1 MSKKMMLLAAGALTA
16 LAFAAL
22 PAIASAGEWESDPAG
37 STFTASS
44 VGKTFLT
51 TTGENTVECA
61 SSTGHGQYNAGSST
75 TGTIDLLFTGCK
87 SAGTACTTSG
97 LTSGT
102 ITAAG
107 NFTNG
112 YLGSSPGTPLG
123 VKIEGP
129 NHGKLAE
136 FKCAFGFVTVRVE
149 GSVIGE
155 LEGAECG
162 EENTTFSIEF
172 ASTEP
177 GHQKWMQFTESGEAT
192 DLKSIQNN
200 GTPETASQDG
210 TGELHFTKS
219 QTITCP

>member
-22 PAIASAGEWESDPAG
+22 PAVASAGEWVSDPAG
-37 STFTASS
+37 STFTS
-44 VGKTFLT
+44 VSGETLLT
-51 TTGENTVECA
+51 TTGGNTVKCT
-61 SSTGHGQYNAGSST
+61 SSTGHGQYNASSGT
-75 TGTIDLLFTGCK
+75 TGTIHLLFKGCR
-87 SAGTACTTSG
+87 SLGTACTTSG
-97 LTSGT
+97 LTAET
-102 ITAAG
+102 ITASG

-112 YLGSSPGTPLG
+112 YLGPENSPPLG

-136 FKCAFGFVTVRVE
+136 FKCGFGFVTVKVE

-155 LEGAECG
+155 LEEVECG
-162 EENTTFSIEF
+162 TVGTTFKINFES
-172 ASTEP
+172 SEP
-177 GHQKWMQFTESGEAT
+177 GHQRWMQFTETGTKT
-192 DLKSIQNN
+192 DLTSIRN

-210 TGELHFTKS
+210 TGELHFTKA